1 MKYTIP
7 ALLLVLLS
15 APAAYADAVHV
26 SRVDLFATCIASQNQ
41 KQKKW
46 MPNLYTPSQ
55 LEQLDPFQLKS
66 MSESCACT
74 VKEAFD
80 SLSQGTIQA
89 FNTSMKEGVGDII
102 PSKTKASM
110 EFQKA
115 GMTDKQIA
123 CNEQG
128 LKSSGLSEQIKKL
141 SK

>member
-7 ALLLVLLS
+7 ALLLALLS
-15 APAAYADAVHV
+15 TAYADAAHV

-74 VKEAFD
+74 VKEAFE

-123 CNEQG
+123 CNEQS

>member
-7 ALLLVLLS
+7 ALLLALLS
-15 APAAYADAVHV
+15 TAAAYADAAHV
-26 SRVDLFATCIASQNQ
+26 SRVDLFATCIASENQ

-66 MSESCACT
+66 MSENCACT
-74 VKEAFD
+74 VKEAFE

-115 GMTDKQIA
+115 GMTDKQVA
-123 CNEQG
+123 CNEQS

>member
-1 MKYTIP
+1 MKNIVS
-7 ALLLVLLS
+7 ALILILLS
-15 APAAYADAVHV
+15 SPTAYADTAHV
-26 SRVDLFATCIASQNQ
+26 SRVDLFATCIASENQ

-55 LEQLDPFQLKS
+55 LEQLDPYQLKS

-74 VKEAFD
+74 VKEAFE
-80 SLSQGTIQA
+80 SLSQATLQA
-89 FNTSMKEGVGDII
+89 FDASMKEGVGDII

-123 CNEQG
+123 CKEQS
-128 LKSSGLSEQIKKL
+128 LKSSGLTEQIKKL